1 MKKVLFVLFFSIS
14 AITFAQESKFWD
26 NVRFG
31 GGFGLSFGNT
41 TTIAVSPSAIYDF
54 ESGFSLGAGL
64 NYTYSERGATNNANV
79 YGASIISMYNVPV
92 VNLQLSGEFE
102 QLLVNRKIDNT
113 KTSYGVP
120 AMYLGL
126 AYRTRFASFGFR
138 YDVLHNETRSIYSS
152 PISPIVRIF
161 F

>member
-1 MKKVLFVLFFSIS
+1 MKKLFTILFFAVTATVFSQDS
-14 AITFAQESKFWD
+14 FWD

-31 GGFGLSFGNT
+31 GGLGLNFGNT
-41 TTIAVSPSAIYDF
+41 TTVAISPSAVYDF
-54 ESGFSLGAGL
+54 ENGFSLGTGL
-64 NYTYSERGATNNANV
+64 SYTYSERGANNNANV
-79 YGASIISMYNVPV
+79 YGASIISMYNIPV

-102 QLLVNRKIDNT
+102 QLLVNRKINNT

-138 YDVLHNETRSIYSS
+138 YDVLHDETKSIYSS